1 MKILLAEDD
10 TLLGEAIQAS
20 LDFDGISVDW
30 FQRGDEV
37 EAALNL
43 NSYDGVILDI
53 GLPGKSGLEIV
64 TSLRKQGNP
73 IPVLLLTALGT
84 ITDRVTGLDQGADD
98 YLVKPFDTKELLA
111 RLRALVRRSAGRVEP
126 TLTHLD
132 ITIMPQSRR
141 VEKSGRAVALSRYE
155 YLILIRLMENRG
167 HVYSQHELSDYVYE
181 WNEEVESN
189 TIQVHV
195 HHLRKKLGKTLIK
208 TRRGVG
214 YVIEQPA

>member
-43 NSYDGVILDI
+43 NSYDGIILDI
-53 GLPGKSGLEIV
+53 GLPAKSGLEIV

-98 YLVKPFDTKELLA
+98 YLVKPFDTEELLA
-111 RLRALVRRSAGRVEP
+111 RLRALVRRSAGRAEP

-132 ITIMPQSRR
+132 ITIVPQSRR

-167 HVYSQHELSDYVYE
+167 HVYSQQELSDYVYE
-181 WNEEVESN
+181 WNEEIESN

-195 HHLRKKLGKTLIK
+195 HHLRKKLGKALIK
-208 TRRGVG
+208 TRRGIG
-214 YVIEQPA
+214 YVIEKPA